1 MLTQL
6 TVEQKLQ
13 SVILVIICFV
23 AVANYFIK

>member
-13 SVILVIICFV
+13 SVILAIICFV
-23 AVANYFIK
+23 AVANYLIK